1 MGMDK
6 YLWFQNVGLN
16 STSGKYLWFQ
26 NVGLN
31 SILDQCN
38 VMGHIC
44 RVLKIFFQDN
54 TYFQTILLV
63 STFSK
68 LFTKLTFLV
77 Q

>member
-1 MGMDK
+1 MEMGMDK

-38 VMGHIC
+38 VMGHTFVGFS
-44 RVLKIFFQDN
+44 RFFFKITPIFKQFR
-54 TYFQTILLV
+54 
-63 STFSK
+63 
-68 LFTKLTFLV
+68 
-77 Q
+77 